1 MQLALMPCQTLSR
14 LKALSQQQ
22 NKPPVTATR
31 SKRASHPSEPSPN
44 DAFVRHA
51 NDASHFSLVQAFSC
65 AAAGI
70 VYAFKTQRNMKIH
83 AAVAVLAILLAALLC
98 VDAAGWVAIIL
109 CIAAVFSLEIL
120 NTAIESVVDLVSPD
134 FNLLAK
140 HAKDCAAGAVYVAAI
155 GSVIVGC
162 IVYIKAAIL
171 LFL

>member
-22 NKPPVTATR
+22 NKPPVT
-31 SKRASHPSEPSPN
+31 PSPN

-83 AAVAVLAILLAALLC
+83 AAVAVLAILLAALLR